1 MRAVWLIQAP
11 RASLLSPM
19 AVKAS
24 GSRYAFA
31 LGTAVPSQLMA
42 SRSRS

>member
-19 AVKAS
+19 AKAS